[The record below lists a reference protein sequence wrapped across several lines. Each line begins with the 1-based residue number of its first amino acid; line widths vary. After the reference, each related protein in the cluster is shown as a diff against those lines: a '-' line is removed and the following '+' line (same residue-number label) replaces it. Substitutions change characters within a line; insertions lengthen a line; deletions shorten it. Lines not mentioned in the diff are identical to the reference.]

1 MNINLS
7 RLPMKYS
14 AASFLD
20 TGEAD
25 MNSKLR
31 VAFRPQLVEGL
42 SVLLRP
48 ISLLVFVAL
57 ITLAGAEC
65 AFAQGGIT
73 LYGDIKVDERNAQV
87 GSVGSLTIILYQLGG
102 ATIVGRQTVP
112 ANGRYRFT
120 NLRAAE
126 YELAVEV
133 QTAEI
138 ARIHVSV
145 AGRPGSDFQKDLEFE
160 WKGGTPVS
168 NKPGT
173 ISAADVYKR
182 TASNESLFE
191 KAQQAIDKK
200 NVEEGITLFKQIVD
214 GDKEDFQAWT
224 ELGTAYLMTDKKSE
238 AEKAYDR
245 AVNARPTFA
254 LALLNL
260 GRVRVAQKKYEEA
273 IPTLTRLLELQP
285 ESPDGNYFL
294 GEAYLQIKK
303 GSKAV
308 PYLEKAAQIGRPEAH
323 LRLATL
329 YDAAGLKDRAAH
341 EYEEYLKQQ
350 PNDPAR
356 KKLEKYIADNKKP

>member
-1 MNINLS
+1 
-7 RLPMKYS
+7 MKYS

-20 TGEAD
+20 LGEAA
-25 MNSKLR
+25 MNTKPSAAFQLPLR
-31 VAFRPQLVEGL
+31 NPIAPRLT
-42 SVLLRP
+42 LLL
-48 ISLLVFVAL
+48 IFTLLL
-57 ITLAGAEC
+57 TAGASNG

-73 LYGDIKVDERNAQV
+73 LYGDIRVDEKNAQ
-87 GSVGSLTIILYQLGG
+87 GSSLGSLTVILYQLGG

-126 YELAVEV
+126 YELAIEV

-160 WKGGTPVS
+160 WKGNAPVP

-173 ISAADVYKR
+173 ISAADLYKR
-182 TASNESLFE
+182 TSSNQSHFE

-200 NVEEGITLFKQIVD
+200 NYEEGITLFKRIVD

-224 ELGTAYLMTDKKSE
+224 ELGTAYLMTDKKGE
-238 AEKAYDR
+238 AEKAYER
-245 AVNARPTFA
+245 AVDTRPTFA

-260 GRVRVAQKKYEEA
+260 GRVRVSQKKYEEA
-273 IPTLTRLLELQP
+273 IATLTRLLAIQP
-285 ESPDGNYFL
+285 ESPDGNYL
-294 GEAYLQIKK
+294 IGEAYLQIKK

-356 KKLEKYIADNKKP
+356 KKLEKYITDNKKP

>member
-1 MNINLS
+1 
-7 RLPMKYS
+7 MKYS

-20 TGEAD
+20 LGEAA
-25 MNSKLR
+25 MNIKPR
-31 VAFRPQLVEGL
+31 AAFQP
-42 SVLLRP
+42 
-48 ISLLVFVAL
+48 SLLSLLARLRLPILLTFAL
-57 ITLAGAEC
+57 LLAAGTSARV
-65 AFAQGGIT
+65 FAQGGIT
-73 LYGDIKVDERNAQV
+73 LYGDIKVDERNAQ
-87 GSVGSLTIILYQLGG
+87 GSSLGSLTVILYQLGG

-126 YELAVEV
+126 YELAIEV

-145 AGRPGSDFQKDLEFE
+145 AGRPGSDFQQDLEFE
-160 WKGGTPVS
+160 WKGNAPVP

-182 TASNESLFE
+182 SSSNQSLFE

-200 NVEEGITLFKQIVD
+200 NYEEGVTLFKQIVD

-238 AEKAYDR
+238 AEKAYQR
-245 AVNARPTFA
+245 AVDTRPTFA

-260 GRVRVAQKKYEEA
+260 GRVRVSQKKYEEA
-273 IPTLTRLLELQP
+273 IATLTRLLELQP
-285 ESPDGNYFL
+285 ESPDGNYLL

-308 PYLEKAAQIGRPEAH
+308 PYLDKAAQIGRPEAH

-341 EYEEYLKQQ
+341 EYEEYLRKQ

-356 KKLEKYIADNKKP
+356 KKLEKYITENKKP

>member
-1 MNINLS
+1 MNNKPRAAFQLPLRES
-7 RLPMKYS
+7 LVLRLRL
-14 AASFLD
+14 A
-20 TGEAD
+20 
-25 MNSKLR
+25 
-31 VAFRPQLVEGL
+31 GL
-42 SVLLRP
+42 LTFVVLL
-48 ISLLVFVAL
+48 
-57 ITLAGAEC
+57 TLGGSDRV
-65 AFAQGGIT
+65 FAQGGIT
-73 LYGDIKVDERNAQV
+73 LYGDIKVDERNAQ
-87 GSVGSLTIILYQLGG
+87 GSSLGSLTVILYQLGG

-112 ANGRYRFT
+112 ANGRYRFN

-138 ARIHVSV
+138 ARIHISVS
-145 AGRPGSDFQKDLEFE
+145 GRPGSDFQQDLEFE
-160 WKGGTPVS
+160 WKGNNSPP

-182 TASNESLFE
+182 NATNESLFE

-200 NVEEGITLFKQIVD
+200 NYQEGITLFQQIVD
-214 GDKEDFQAWT
+214 SDKVDFQAWT

-238 AEKAYDR
+238 AEKAYER
-245 AVNARPTFA
+245 AVEARPTFA

-260 GRVRVAQKKYEEA
+260 GRVRVAQKKYDEG
-273 IPTLTRLLELQP
+273 IVTLTRLLELQP
-285 ESPDGNYFL
+285 ESPDGNYLL

-308 PYLEKAAQIGRPEAH
+308 PYLDKAAQIGRPEAH

-341 EYEEYLKQQ
+341 EYEAYLKKQ
-350 PNDPAR
+350 PNDPER

>member
-1 MNINLS
+1 
-7 RLPMKYS
+7 MKYS

-20 TGEAD
+20 LGEAA
-25 MNSKLR
+25 MNTKPRAAFQPPLR
-31 VAFRPQLVEGL
+31 NPVAPGL
-42 SVLLRP
+42 NILL
-48 ISLLVFVAL
+48 IFTLL
-57 ITLAGAEC
+57 LAAS
-65 AFAQGGIT
+65 ASNRVFAQGGVT
-73 LYGDIKVDERNAQV
+73 LYGDIRVDEKNAQ
-87 GSVGSLTIILYQLGG
+87 GTSLGSLTVILYQLGG

-126 YELAVEV
+126 YELAIEV

-160 WKGGTPVS
+160 WKGNAPVPS
-168 NKPGT
+168 KPGT
-173 ISAADVYKR
+173 ISVADVYKR
-182 TASNESLFE
+182 TSSNQALFE

-200 NVEEGITLFKQIVD
+200 NYEEGITLFKQIVD

-238 AEKAYDR
+238 AEKAYER
-245 AVNARPTFA
+245 AVDTRPTFA

-260 GRVRVAQKKYEEA
+260 GRVRISQKKYEEA
-273 IPTLTRLLELQP
+273 IATLTRLLALKP
-285 ESPDGNYFL
+285 ESPDGNYL
-294 GEAYLQIKK
+294 MGEAYLQIKK

-308 PYLEKAAQIGRPEAH
+308 PYLDKAAQIGRPEAH

-341 EYEEYLKQQ
+341 EYEEYLKKQ

-356 KKLEKYIADNKKP
+356 QKLEKYITDNKKP